1 MNIYRLKR
9 IDDFQLLDEYK
20 AFIIRAK
27 NEESAKEIAL
37 KTIKQSEYDP
47 YKYSHLC
54 EFSIEL
60 IEDSSKEEVIYG
72 DVWYS

>member
-1 MNIYRLKR
+1 MNVYRLKR

-20 AFIIRAK
+20 AFVIRAK

-37 KTIKQSEYDP
+37 RTIKLSEYDP

-60 IEDSSKEEVIYG
+60 MENNDEEEVLYG
-72 DVWYS
+72 DIWYS